1 MKFETKAIR
10 VGQNPDPVTGAVIV
24 PVYQTSTYQQ
34 PSINKM
40 REYEY
45 SRTANPTRKALED
58 VLASLENGKWG
69 LAFGSG
75 MAATAAVFSIL
86 KSGDH
91 VVACNDIYGGT
102 FRLLDKVYK
111 PLGIQTSYAD
121 VEDITTFERAIQ
133 YNTKIVWIESPTNP
147 ILKLVDIKGLAKI
160 CKKKKVL
167 LAVDNTFLSPYFQR
181 PIDLGADIVVHS
193 TTKYIAGHSDIVGG
207 AVVTSH
213 QEAYEKIKFYQN
225 AAGAV
230 PGPWDCWLTIR
241 GVKTLAIRM
250 KEHEKNALAI
260 ARWLEK
266 HPKISKVY
274 YPGLT
279 SHPQYKLA
287 KKQMHGF
294 GAMVSIEIKG
304 GYKKVEKF
312 SSRLKIML
320 LGESL
325 GGVESL
331 VCYPTKM
338 SHASM
343 TEKERLSRGITD
355 NLIRLS
361 IGIENIADLK
371 EDLNNALK

>member
-10 VGQNPDPVTGAVIV
+10 IGQDPDPVTGAVIV

-40 REYEY
+40 RAYEY

-69 LAFGSG
+69 LAFSSG

-91 VVACNDIYGGT
+91 VVACHDIYGGT

-111 PLGIQTSYAD
+111 PLGIQTSYAN
-121 VEDITTFERAIQ
+121 VEDIATFESAIQ
-133 YNTKIVWIESPTNP
+133 KNTKIVWIESPTNP

-193 TTKYIAGHSDIVGG
+193 TTKYLAGHSDVVGG

-213 QEAYEKIKFYQN
+213 LEAYEKIKFYQN

-274 YPGLT
+274 YPGLP

-312 SSRLKIML
+312 SNRLKIML

-331 VCYPTKM
+331 VCYPVKM
-338 SHASM
+338 SHALM

>member
-10 VGQNPDPVTGAVIV
+10 VGQDPEPRTGAVIV

-34 PSINKM
+34 PSVNEM
-40 REYEY
+40 RAFEY
-45 SRTANPTRKALED
+45 SRTGNPTRQALEE

-75 MAATAAVFSIL
+75 MAATTAVFSIL

-102 FRLLDKVYK
+102 YRLLETVYK
-111 PLGIQTSYAD
+111 PWGLETSYAD
-121 VEDITTFERAIQ
+121 TVNLKSFEKAIQ
-133 YNTKIVWIESPTNP
+133 KNTKIVWVESPTNP
-147 ILKLVDIKGLAKI
+147 LLKLVDIAGLAEI
-160 CKKKKVL
+160 CKKKKIL
-167 LAVDNTFLSPYFQR
+167 LAVDNTFVSPYFQR
-181 PIDLGADIVVHS
+181 PLDLGADIIVHS

-213 QEAYEKIKFYQN
+213 QESYEKIKFYQN
-225 AAGAV
+225 AAGAI

-274 YPGLT
+274 YPGLP

-287 KKQMHGF
+287 KKQMDGF
-294 GAMVSIEIKG
+294 GAMISIEIKG
-304 GYKKVEKF
+304 GYKQILKF

-331 VCYPTKM
+331 VCYPVKM

-343 TEKERLSRGITD
+343 TEKERLERGITD

-361 IGIENIADLK
+361 IGIENVEDLK
-371 EDLNNALK
+371 EDLANALK